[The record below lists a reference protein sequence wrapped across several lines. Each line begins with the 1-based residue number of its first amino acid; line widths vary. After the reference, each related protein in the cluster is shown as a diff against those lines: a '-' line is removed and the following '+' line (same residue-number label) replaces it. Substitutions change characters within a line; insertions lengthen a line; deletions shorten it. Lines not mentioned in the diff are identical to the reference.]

1 MIGSTTLVPGKSPS
15 TQTDDHRLALLT
27 ARTGLEPD
35 LALRYTID
43 PVSVLAEFGL
53 VAAEPVYLDGHAER
67 PLDVLLES
75 FDDTAAAV
83 TAGCNWTTL
92 SAAGS

>member
-15 TQTDDHRLALLT
+15 TQPDDHRLALLT

-53 VAAEPVYLDGHAER
+53 VAAEPVYLAEHAEG
-67 PLDVLLES
+67 PLGVMLES
-75 FDDTAAAV
+75 FDDTAAAI
-83 TAGCNWTTL
+83 TAWCD
-92 SAAGS
+92 GSVGRW